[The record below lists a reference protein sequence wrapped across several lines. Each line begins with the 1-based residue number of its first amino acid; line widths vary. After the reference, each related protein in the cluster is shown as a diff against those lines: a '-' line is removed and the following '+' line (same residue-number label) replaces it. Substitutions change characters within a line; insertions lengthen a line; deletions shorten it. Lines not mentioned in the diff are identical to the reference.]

1 MMKLSTIL
9 IGFAMIVVAATAS
22 GQTPSPTPQSSPTSA
37 EAKRTFKHS
46 ETIEDKYD
54 RFKDSTTVSVTM
66 QLMGVK
72 TNGLA
77 MLLSDSYAGQGAN
90 RKPPTGN
97 VLLSFVSAGDE
108 SHYKLFHSLIFL
120 ADDER
125 IRMGDGVFI
134 DLPLSYRVVESV
146 TFGLPR
152 DTLRKLASAKKIEF
166 QLGPTEFTFSDS
178 QLEAIRDFESRLN
191 P

>member
-1 MMKLSTIL
+1 MKLSTIL
-9 IGFAMIVVAATAS
+9 IGCAMVAAAATAN
-22 GQTPSPTPQSSPTSA
+22 GQTPSPTPQSSPTPA

-77 MLLSDSYAGQGAN
+77 MLLSDSYESQGAN

-97 VLLSFVSAGDE
+97 VLLSFVSAGEE

-120 ADDER
+120 ADDEH
-125 IRMGDGVFI
+125 IRMGDGVF
-134 DLPLSYRVVESV
+134 
-146 TFGLPR
+146 
-152 DTLRKLASAKKIEF
+152 
-166 QLGPTEFTFSDS
+166 
-178 QLEAIRDFESRLN
+178 
-191 P
+191 